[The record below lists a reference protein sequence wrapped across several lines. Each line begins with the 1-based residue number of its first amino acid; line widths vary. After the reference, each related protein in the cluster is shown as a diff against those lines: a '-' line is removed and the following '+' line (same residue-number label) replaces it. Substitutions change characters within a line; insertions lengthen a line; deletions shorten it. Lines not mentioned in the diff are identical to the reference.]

1 MYTYKLLLAILLT
14 AHNTTLF
21 AGSIT
26 HSAISLAEPCGYKQR
41 LLVIPGAFLPGLI
54 GSPVNRI
61 AVFKWSGTDLEPIPF
76 QIDQRD
82 EDNRYILGDKN
93 KETSDSDI
101 NRLDDNDEFA
111 LLRQNA
117 DEYITRLAENNG
129 QYDLIELEIKN
140 HNSPAQWLN
149 FF

>member
-1 MYTYKLLLAILLT
+1 MYIYKLLLAILFT

-26 HSAISLAEPCGYKQR
+26 HSTIRLAEPCGYKQR

-61 AVFKWSGTDLEPIPF
+61 AVFKWSGTDLEQIPF

-93 KETSDSDI
+93 KETSGSDI

-111 LLRQNA
+111 LLRLRRNR
-117 DEYITRLAENNG
+117 TSGSLAM
-129 QYDLIELEIKN
+129 QDLQPRDGETWILTCII
-140 HNSPAQWLN
+140 
-149 FF
+149 